1 MKGDVLRGAGCMAL
15 HRGRNSIGYVLTGV
29 GESERWLR
37 EGPQGSENAA
47 GGPS

>member
-15 HRGRNSIGYVLTGV
+15 HGEEDGIEYMLTGV
-29 GESERWLR
+29 GEGERWLR
-37 EGPQGSENAA
+37 EGPQGSENVA